1 MDVKFELSNHSDKVE
16 KKIKIFEKA
25 VDTKKIKLNPIKIEK
40 IFLAVDAHSEATEIN
55 ENALQITLN
64 IAKKQQ
70 AEVNIACIAPTTEEL
85 KISEKLVKKALKLLK
100 TEEIKVT
107 GSCGYGHPSEKILEI
122 SNHYNPSLI
131 VLPTPYGE
139 RAEPFNIE
147 SLGTSVDLILR
158 KSPFPTLLVR
168 KPKYPPSE
176 IMNSILLIIDSNKT
190 IKAAEWAL
198 TLAKDKTKMM
208 LLSITEK
215 DTIEKVE
222 ELAESL
228 LESEIDKD
236 IVKKIHQEEN
246 QDLINGI
253 FHEAK
258 SKGTKIEK
266 KHIIGDK
273 IRLILEEAKEKSTI
287 LILATTLEQNNVFE
301 NEVENICRLIQI
313 PILIIKN

>member
-1 MDVKFELSNHSDKVE
+1 
-16 KKIKIFEKA
+16 
-25 VDTKKIKLNPIKIEK
+25 
-40 IFLAVDAHSEATEIN
+40 
-55 ENALQITLN
+55 
-64 IAKKQQ
+64 
-70 AEVNIACIAPTTEEL
+70 
-85 KISEKLVKKALKLLK
+85 
-100 TEEIKVT
+100 
-107 GSCGYGHPSEKILEI
+107 
-122 SNHYNPSLI
+122 
-131 VLPTPYGE
+131 
-139 RAEPFNIE
+139 
-147 SLGTSVDLILR
+147 
-158 KSPFPTLLVR
+158 
-168 KPKYPPSE
+168 
-176 IMNSILLIIDSNKT
+176 MNSILLIIDSNKT